1 MDETTNPSPN
11 SSPAAGPAGPPP
23 PPAGRPAAPPAPSS
37 APIRN
42 LRVTFWGVQGSC
54 PIFPTGREVN
64 EYARRIATY
73 TIERA
78 VTDLAEKDPRGGVT
92 PETLRR
98 LAAPE
103 TAAHYQAELGLPDL
117 PVYGGGTTCIEV
129 ENGEGA
135 IPGFCMGSGA

>member
-1 MDETTNPSPN
+1 MPATHPSP
-11 SSPAAGPAGPPP
+11 STIAGSAGG
-23 PPAGRPAAPPAPSS
+23 AVT
-37 APIRN
+37 PIKN

-78 VTDLAEKDPRGGVT
+78 VTDLAEKAARGEVT

-103 TAAHYQAELGLPDL
+103 IAAHYQAELGLPDL
-117 PVYGGGTTCIEV
+117 PVYGGGGARIEG
-129 ENGEGA
+129 ESGEGA
-135 IPGFCMGSGA
+135 GPPL